1 MNFKNLSLAAL
12 LAAAPAVPGAAQ
24 DWKLSSSVNY
34 DTGKYGGTTRVDSL
48 YIPVTLKRY
57 YRSGDL
63 SVTVPYLRQSST
75 GQVTRVG
82 GKPLRV
88 AGANSSAVETSEG
101 GLGDILVRGSYVI
114 KRDGPGSFDF
124 SIGGKLKL
132 PTANE
137 EKGLGTGEMDQGAG
151 FDFAKEL
158 NPRWTLLAD
167 GYYTITG
174 DPEGADFNNQVSL
187 SVGFYKPLEKGLGL
201 TVMYETGSALTDD
214 SADPRALSGTLSKN
228 AANGLQFT
236 GGLALGLSEGSPDF
250 GLSAGL
256 SRKF

>member
-1 MNFKNLSLAAL
+1 MNYKNIYLVSL
-12 LAAAPAVPGAAQ
+12 LAAALAAPGAAQ
-24 DWKLSSSVNY
+24 DWKLGSSVNY
-34 DTGKYGGTTRVDSL
+34 DTGKYGGTTRMDSL
-48 YIPVTLKRY
+48 YVPFTLKRY

-82 GKPLRV
+82 GRPQRV
-88 AGANSSAVETSEG
+88 AGVRSSAVETSEG

-151 FDFAKEL
+151 FDFSKEL

-167 GYYTITG
+167 AYYTIIG
-174 DPEGADFNNQVSL
+174 DPENLDFNNQVSL
-187 SVGFYKPLEKGLGL
+187 SIGFYRPFEKGLGL
-201 TVMYETGSALTDD
+201 TVMYETSSAMTDD

-228 AANGLQFT
+228 AAGGLQFT
-236 GGLALGLSEGSPDF
+236 GGLAFGLSEGSPDF